1 MGAGEFKDQVDISV
15 ALAGL
20 LGATYRCKPRVCCW
34 ELVGQPL
41 GSGIL
46 VVDLEAK
53 ITAWEK
59 ESLCFGLDPDPVTS
73 G

>member
-1 MGAGEFKDQVDISV
+1 M
-15 ALAGL
+15 L
-20 LGATYRCKPRVCCW
+20 LGAG
-34 ELVGQPL
+34 GQPL